1 MKLPAF
7 YVLDAISKNV
17 YEPYARS
24 FASFVIPLFLESYA
38 QVDPS
43 TRSKMEEML
52 LTWRAGAPNG
62 KELFGVGPQV
72 SIERGIW
79 GGHDQSQVRHHAL
92 LMLPVLIHIPPRQAS
107 SSRGSSGHGQLSKHQ
122 VLSELDFTLGQK
134 EKALQSNPYD
144 TLAQGHISALQQ
156 VRLSTLLWILRIHT

>member
-17 YEPYARS
+17 YDPYARA
-24 FASFVIPLFLESYA
+24 FTSFVAPLFLESYA

-52 LTWRAGAPNG
+52 LTWRTGAPNG

-79 GGHDQSQVRHHAL
+79 GGNEQQQARPTNHLCLSSCLTFRYRR
-92 LMLPVLIHIPPRQAS
+92 LPVTPLRVKGRSPRT
-107 SSRGSSGHGQLSKHQ
+107 K
-122 VLSELDFTLGQK
+122 
-134 EKALQSNPYD
+134 Y
-144 TLAQGHISALQQ
+144 
-156 VRLSTLLWILRIHT
+156 